1 MALAVALFG
10 AAGIAHYTAMAPS
23 LVFAVSALAI
33 AATAALVG
41 RGVDQLGDRLG
52 AGATGMLQAALGNL
66 PELLVGVFALRAGLF
81 EVVRAALVG
90 SILGNIL
97 LVLGLTILVGG
108 LRHGVQRFSAHRAR
122 MAMTLMLL
130 AVAGLLVPSLSS
142 YVHAGASGHESTL
155 SVVAAV
161 VLLAVFAASVPAG
174 LRRGA
179 AETDRRSGPPP
190 RWPRSLAIAVL
201 AAAALLAAFVSAW
214 FVDALEPTI
223 HAWGLSQAFAGLVV
237 VALAGNVVENVV
249 AVALAAKNDADY
261 ALALVLASPQQI
273 ALVAAPV
280 FVLISYGIAPHP
292 FTLVFSP
299 LLVTT
304 LATSV
309 VAVAFVT
316 FDGEW
321 TWLEGV
327 SLLGLYCLIAA
338 SLWWG

>member
-1 MALAVALFG
+1 MLAAAAALTRYAS
-10 AAGIAHYTAMAPS
+10 APS
-23 LVFAVSALAI
+23 SLAFVASGLAI

-41 RGVDQLGDRLG
+41 RGVDQLGERLG

-66 PELLVGVFALRAGLF
+66 PELFVGVFALRAGLF
-81 EVVRAALVG
+81 GVVQAAIVG
-90 SILGNIL
+90 SVLGNIL
-97 LVLGLTILVGG
+97 LVLGLSIVVGG

-122 MAMTLMLL
+122 TAMTLMLL

-142 YVHAGASGHESTL
+142 YVHAGAARHESTL
-155 SVVAAV
+155 SVLTAI
-161 VLLAVFAASVPAG
+161 VLLLVFAASVPAG
-174 LRRGA
+174 LRRGPA
-179 AETDRRSGPPP
+179 DIDRRTGPPP
-190 RWPRSLAIAVL
+190 RWPAGVAIAVL
-201 AAAALLAAFVSAW
+201 VVTAVVAALVSSW

-223 HAWGLSQAFAGLVV
+223 RSWHLSQAFAGLVV
-237 VALAGNVVENVV
+237 VALAGNAVENVV

-261 ALALVLASPQQI
+261 ALALVLASPLQV
-273 ALVAAPV
+273 ALVLAPTL
-280 FVLISYGIAPHP
+280 VLVSYAIGAHP

-309 VAVAFVT
+309 LAVAFVT

-327 SLLGLYCLIAA
+327 ALLALYSLVAA
-338 SLWWG
+338 SVWWG